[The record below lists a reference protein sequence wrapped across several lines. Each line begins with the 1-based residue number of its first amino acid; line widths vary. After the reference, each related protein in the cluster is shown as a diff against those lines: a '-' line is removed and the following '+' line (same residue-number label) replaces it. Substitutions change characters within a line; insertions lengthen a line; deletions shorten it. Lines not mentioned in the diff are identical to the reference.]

1 MFNKEMHSSL
11 MKASLIIGVISYSQ
25 LGGREVLRIVDLL
38 FSDME
43 RKGQLPY
50 KYGQR
55 IRIKLFLSVI
65 LSQGKDLSHTFHR
78 CRGAENNFGTTLVKV
93 SLGIVVLL

>member
-1 MFNKEMHSSL
+1 MEIKGE
-11 MKASLIIGVISYSQ
+11 
-25 LGGREVLRIVDLL
+25 LL
-38 FSDME
+38 S
-43 RKGQLPY
+43 

-55 IRIKLFLSVI
+55 IRIKLFLSVV

-78 CRGAENNFGTTLVKV
+78 GRGAENNFGTTLIKV

>member
-1 MFNKEMHSSL
+1 MQIKGE
-11 MKASLIIGVISYSQ
+11 
-25 LGGREVLRIVDLL
+25 LL
-38 FSDME
+38 S
-43 RKGQLPY
+43 

-65 LSQGKDLSHTFHR
+65 LSQGTHLSHTFHR
-78 CRGAENNFGTTLVKV
+78 CRGAENNLGTTLIKV